1 MHTALVLDALNMA
14 AWTRRGVD
22 IDGVVCHSD
31 AGAQGGINRS
41 SQHLEMEVGA
51 T

>member
-1 MHTALVLDALNMA
+1 LNMA

-31 AGAQGGINRS
+31 AGS
-41 SQHLEMEVGA
+41 
-51 T
+51 